1 MVIEADPDRC
11 IIADIHA
18 GGLTGESMG
27 KLGVAFSYHAYDP
40 REFCVLTE
48 ENQNDAAYLST
59 VQWPFTA
66 SDGITYDAETV
77 LNSRLHNGVSANE
90 LAATAEKYG
99 VGFMVGEWGVF
110 GNGLSSHRYPDETI
124 EAYLMD
130 MAETLEEKGYGWAYG
145 NFHYPYS
152 ICCHIPAALDGDY
165 VQVEDHM
172 LYIEQKMM
180 NWFQQINGVQ

>member
-1 MVIEADPDRC
+1 MPQKSSDQTLYFLFVLIQKMVIEADPDRC

-40 REFCVLTE
+40 RGFGVLTE

-90 LAATAEKYG
+90 LAATAHKLPS
-99 VGFMVGEWGVF
+99 VKQCSAIAFF
-110 GNGLSSHRYPDETI
+110 ASLSKRIIIVSERITE
-124 EAYLMD
+124 
-130 MAETLEEKGYGWAYG
+130 
-145 NFHYPYS
+145 
-152 ICCHIPAALDGDY
+152 
-165 VQVEDHM
+165 QVLFEC
-172 LYIEQKMM
+172 L
-180 NWFQQINGVQ
+180 